1 MVSHAVPAVPPPPAL
16 FFIALLLGALAPLF
30 PAAAETQTFTVDPD
44 KSRVL
49 VDVFHPWTIGRFSAG
64 AEKPT
69 GEFQI
74 DVEDLRQSIK
84 GTLTVEASA
93 FRSGQA
99 GRDKDIRRALDAE
112 HNPEIRYRIEKVD
125 SSFPS
130 LAENNDVFLT
140 IHGVLSMRGVD
151 RPATFAGRVRRKPE
165 GELWVRGEGWV
176 KPQDFGVP
184 LLRTWLVSMK
194 DSVLAMFDLTLSQRK

>member
-1 MVSHAVPAVPPPPAL
+1 MVCHAVPAAPRLA
-16 FFIALLLGALAPLF
+16 ALLTALVLGAAALAA
-30 PAAAETQTFTVDPD
+30 PAAAESRKFMVESG

-49 VDVFHPWTIGRFSAG
+49 VDVFHPWTIGRFTAG
-64 AEKPT
+64 AEHPT
-69 GEFQI
+69 GEFEI
-74 DVEDLRQSIK
+74 DVDDLRQSIK
-84 GTLTVEASA
+84 GTLTVQAAA

-112 HNPEIRYRIEKVD
+112 HHPEIRYRIDKVD

-140 IHGVLSMRGVD
+140 VHGVLSIKGVD
-151 RPATFAGRVRRKPE
+151 RPATFAGRVRRTP
-165 GELWVRGEGWV
+165 GGGLWVRGEGWV

-194 DSVLAMFDLTLSQRK
+194 ESVLAMFDLTLSRPQ